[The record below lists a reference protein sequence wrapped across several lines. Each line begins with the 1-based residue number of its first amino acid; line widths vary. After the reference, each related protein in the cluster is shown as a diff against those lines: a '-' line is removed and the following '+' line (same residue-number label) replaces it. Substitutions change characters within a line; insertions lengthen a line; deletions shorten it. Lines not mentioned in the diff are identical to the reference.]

1 MLHGDGDKYLELLE
15 RFVASHR
22 HDVAQLSR
30 SLAEGDHA
38 NALRLAHTLKG
49 TAATLGANHLA
60 SLARQ
65 LEMQLNALAAQATAG
80 TPIEAD
86 LQAISIEL
94 AALAATLPASLAPAQ
109 STPGAPTSNT
119 SAKSVL
125 QNIDSLLALSDTEA
139 MAIFQKHHSLLQ
151 AVFGEACNELE
162 HQLRQFAFDAAR
174 QTLHKLL

>member
-1 MLHGDGDKYLELLE
+1 
-15 RFVASHR
+15 
-22 HDVAQLSR
+22 
-30 SLAEGDHA
+30 
-38 NALRLAHTLKG
+38 
-49 TAATLGANHLA
+49 
-60 SLARQ
+60 
-65 LEMQLNALAAQATAG
+65 MQLNALAAQATAG

-109 STPGAPTSNT
+109 ATPAAPTSSS

-139 MAIFQKHHSLLQ
+139 MALFQQHHILLQ
-151 AVFGEACNELE
+151 AAFGEACNELE

-174 QTLHKLL
+174 QTLQKLL